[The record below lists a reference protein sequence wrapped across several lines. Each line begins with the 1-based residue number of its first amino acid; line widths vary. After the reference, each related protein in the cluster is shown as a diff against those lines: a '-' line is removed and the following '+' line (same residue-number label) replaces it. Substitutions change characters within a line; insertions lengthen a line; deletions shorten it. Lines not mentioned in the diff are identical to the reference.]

1 MIRRSFLRGPRRL
14 RPTGLRPASLRP
26 TGPPRRRSGLFAA
39 PAAVALLVAPVLP
52 AAASGLSTLPATP
65 PESPGPRPPALFA
78 SAAETGERWYEPTSG
93 LRMLSLGRPSPGA
106 PQTPGETPPRLYFA
120 ASGEFSFATA
130 RVTVDARMTEGAALT
145 VRLTRPSGTTETL
158 STERNGTGPIARHT
172 WTGSL
177 PEAGDYRVEAVLEG
191 GGRDRWSA
199 AETLSLRA
207 GEPSCAVSLAVP
219 EGPTEWWLQEITANV
234 CESAAATG
242 ELATAYVTVTRDGEQ
257 IASMDMSQACERSFF
272 IPWGGEYEADAV
284 VHDDRGVN
292 ATCSS
297 NDVGV
302 EESHPRAWVT
312 TDFAGGVTRSSRP
325 DVQDPPNTSPLAGA
339 GLGLTIPFRPASDTT
354 VALTARVAG
363 GRAHRNWLGV
373 AADAALTVQGR
384 PGFLGLGAGAW
395 GIGDP
400 DAVDLGLFGTGGIN
414 LPARTWAGPVQAFF
428 EARLFAKQLDDW
440 QNNYAVLGGLRFNF
454 EPHHRLRRR

>member
-1 MIRRSFLRGPRRL
+1 MIRRSFRLRGPHRL
-14 RPTGLRPASLRP
+14 RPTSLHP
-26 TGPPRRRSGLFAA
+26 TRPPRRRSGLFAA
-39 PAAVALLVAPVLP
+39 PAVVALLAVPVVAAP
-52 AAASGLSTLPATP
+52 AAASGPPALE
-65 PESPGPRPPALFA
+65 ESPGRPPPALFA
-78 SAAETGERWYEPTSG
+78 AAAETGGHWYEPASG

-106 PQTPGETPPRLYFA
+106 AARTPAQTPGETPPRLYFA

-130 RVTVDARMTEGAALT
+130 RVTVDARMTAGPALT
-145 VRLTRPSGTTETL
+145 VRLTRPSGATETL

-177 PEAGDYRVEAVLEG
+177 TEAGDYRVEAVLEG
-191 GGRDRWSA
+191 GGRERWSA
-199 AETLSLRA
+199 TETLSLRA
-207 GEPSCAVSLAVP
+207 GEPTCAVSLAVP

-257 IASMDMSQACERSFF
+257 VASMDMSQACERSFF

-284 VHDDRGVN
+284 VHDDRGVD
-292 ATCSS
+292 ASCSS

-302 EESHPRAWVT
+302 DESHPRAWVT
-312 TDFAGGVTRSSRP
+312 ADLAGGVTRSSRP
-325 DVQDPPNTSPLAGA
+325 DVQNPPNTSPLAGA

-354 VALTARVAG
+354 LALTARVAG

-373 AADAALTVQGR
+373 AADAALTLQGR

-414 LPARTWAGPVQAFF
+414 LPVRTWAGPVQAFF

-440 QNNYAVLGGLRFNF
+440 RNNYAVLGGLRLNF

>member
-14 RPTGLRPASLRP
+14 RPA
-26 TGPPRRRSGLFAA
+26 RRRHGLFAA
-39 PAAVALLVAPVLP
+39 PASVVLLAVPALAAP
-52 AAASGLSTLPATP
+52 AAASGPSGP
-65 PESPGPRPPALFA
+65 PGPPGLRAPALFA

-93 LRMLSLGRPSPGA
+93 LRMLSLGRPA
-106 PQTPGETPPRLYFA
+106 PTPARTPGQMPAETPPRLYFA
-120 ASGEFSFATA
+120 ASGDFSFASA
-130 RVTVDARMTEGAALT
+130 RVTVDARMTAGPDLT
-145 VRLTRPSGTTETL
+145 VRLTGPSGSTETL
-158 STERNGTGPIARHT
+158 SMGRNGTGPIARHT
-172 WTGSL
+172 WTGQL
-177 PEAGDYRVEAVLEG
+177 TEAGEYRVEAVLEG
-191 GGRDRWSA
+191 GGRERWAA

-207 GEPSCAVSLAVP
+207 GEPSCAVSLSVP
-219 EGPTEWWLQEITANV
+219 EGPTEWWLQEITASV

-257 IASMDMSQACERSFF
+257 IASMDMSEVCERSFF
-272 IPWGGEYEADAV
+272 IPWGGEYEADAE
-284 VHDDRGVN
+284 VHDDRGVS

-312 TDFAGGVTRSSRP
+312 ADLAGGLTRSSRE
-325 DVQDPPNTSPLAGA
+325 DLIDPPNTSPLSGA
-339 GLGLTIPFRPASDTT
+339 GLGLTIPFRPAADTT
-354 VALTARVAG
+354 LALTARVAG
-363 GRAHRNWLGV
+363 GRAHRNWLGA
-373 AADAALTVQGR
+373 AADAALTLQGR

-400 DAVDLGLFGTGGIN
+400 DAVDLGLFGTGGVN
-414 LPARTWAGPVQAFF
+414 LPAWTRAGPVQAFF

-440 QNNYAVLGGLRFNF
+440 RNNYAILGGLRLNF